1 MNAPNNKRYRC
12 LELDFRLK
20 SPITKIKEKF
30 LLKEF
35 EFVTLQQ
42 VLTQEGGLLI
52 PFDYNNPNAILKI
65 ENFKLFKEIL
75 FIKKLII

>member
-1 MNAPNNKRYRC
+1 MHLIFKNIFYDKRYRC

-42 VLTQEGGLLI
+42 VLTQE
-52 PFDYNNPNAILKI
+52 FRRTTHS
-65 ENFKLFKEIL
+65 F
-75 FIKKLII
+75 